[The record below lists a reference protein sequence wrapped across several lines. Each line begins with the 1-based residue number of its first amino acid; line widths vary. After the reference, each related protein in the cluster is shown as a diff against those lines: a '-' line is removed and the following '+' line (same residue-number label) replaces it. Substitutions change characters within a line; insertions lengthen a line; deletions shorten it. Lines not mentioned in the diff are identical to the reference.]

1 MTKDDILRALSNVQ
15 EPDLGKDLV
24 TLNMVKDIEI
34 EGNYVAFTVV
44 LTTPACPLKDMIKN
58 ACINAVKILVN
69 KEATV
74 NVKFTSN
81 TTSKRKEGDVV
92 LPQVKNIIAVV
103 SGKGG
108 VGKSTVAANLALALS
123 QGGAKVGLMDAD
135 IYGPSVPIMFGVR
148 GERPMMQEVNG
159 KGMIIPLEKYGIKL
173 LSIGLLVDEKNAV
186 VWRGPMAS
194 SAIRQFVTD
203 VMWGDLDYLV
213 IDMPPGTGDIHLT
226 LVQTVPVTGV
236 VVVTTPQDVA
246 LADAK
251 KGIAMF
257 GQAQMK
263 VPIIGLIE
271 NMSYFTPA
279 ELPENRY
286 YIFGKEGGKRLAEE
300 YDIPFLGQIP
310 LVQSIREGGDIGIPV
325 MVSDDDVSK
334 KAFKDFA
341 AAAARSISMR
351 NANMS
356 ATEVVEIVEE
366 VGMMSKVE
374 E

>member
-1 MTKDDILRALSNVQ
+1 MTKDDVLKALSNVQ

-24 TLNMVKDIEI
+24 TLNMIKDIEI
-34 EGNYVAFTVV
+34 EGNYVSFTVV

-58 ACINAVKILVN
+58 ACINAIKILVN

-81 TTSKRKEGDVV
+81 TTSKRKEGDAV
-92 LPQVKNIIAVV
+92 LPQVKNIIAVI

-148 GERPMMQEVNG
+148 GERPMMKEVNG
-159 KGMIIPLEKYGIKL
+159 KGLIVPLERYGIKL

-203 VMWGDLDYLV
+203 VLWGELDYLV

-271 NMSYFTPA
+271 NMSYFTPE
-279 ELPENRY
+279 ELPNNRY

-325 MVSDDDVSK
+325 MVSDDAITK
-334 KAFKDFA
+334 HAFAEFA

-356 ATEVVEIVEE
+356 ATEVAEIVEE
-366 VGMMSKVE
+366 VGMASKVGE
-374 E
+374 